1 MHFPY
6 SLANSPMFNTP
17 SPFFVGNC
25 DAQPLTPC
33 VQWRPTYKSGL
44 AASVSGKFQD
54 VCNITRSGT
63 RWCCQLTK
71 LVYNWYCTNEFVLII
86 AIVPEDFPIS
96 LRLKKTYF
104 SWGFLASQW
113 LAITVLRSPIS
124 REVSTTF
131 WWVRLVAAE
140 PSYGEVTYLE
150 ILKIVSV
157 QTHKLPCK

>member
-44 AASVSGKFQD
+44 AASVSGKSQD

-104 SWGFLASQW
+104 SWEFLASQW

-131 WWVRLVAAE
+131 WL
-140 PSYGEVTYLE
+140 PSPALE
-150 ILKIVSV
+150 TSDGCGL
-157 QTHKLPCK
+157 